1 LLAVYSEAIYEDES
15 FKQRKL
21 AALVVSKVYYHLG
34 EYDDSMMFALGAGEL
49 FNITAKEEYVDTIIC

>member
-1 LLAVYSEAIYEDES
+1 MLAVYSEAIYEDES

>member
-1 LLAVYSEAIYEDES
+1 MYSEAIYEDES